1 MYIYFLTDREI
12 CETRG
17 TNIPI
22 GLYRQCFNAF
32 IAFPTSYGDK
42 KNLFLD
48 RYWSRLPTKRGY
60 TSCYEN
66 DRKFLPGAYHIV
78 ILLQD
83 TYLRPLRYI
92 KYNIILLYVYIK
104 YIYAYYI
111 YSCVQY
117 VHDSVI
123 ILYQFRN
130 GNAFLLH
137 ARNTAA
143 RDGIIVIIIII
154 VSAEYQPRV
163 LIIVFLF

>member
-1 MYIYFLTDREI
+1 MR
-12 CETRG
+12 RG
-17 TNIPI
+17 EPI
-22 GLYRQCFNAF
+22 FPSVFIGNALMLLLLF
-32 IAFPTSYGDK
+32 QRATGIK
-42 KNLFLD
+42 KSLFLD

-92 KYNIILLYVYIK
+92 KYNIILLYVYTNS
-104 YIYAYYI
+104 Y
-111 YSCVQY
+111 VQY
-117 VHDSVI
+117 LHDSVI

-137 ARNTAA
+137 AHAPWSFVMVVRN
-143 RDGIIVIIIII
+143 IIII
-154 VSAEYQPRV
+154 VSAKYQPRV